1 VIGRHTHPRPE
12 AGYLKESLCC
22 WSTVNRPSRWRP
34 VRVIRSLSGAT
45 HHAKRGAGSG
55 KILRTSCVQ
64 RRAAGNSSSTNLR
77 YGR

>member
-34 VRVIRSLSGAT
+34 VRVSDPYRRHSPCQAWSGQRQGPAYIMCAT
-45 HHAKRGAGSG
+45 ASSWR
-55 KILRTSCVQ
+55 LRQS
-64 RRAAGNSSSTNLR
+64 
-77 YGR
+77 